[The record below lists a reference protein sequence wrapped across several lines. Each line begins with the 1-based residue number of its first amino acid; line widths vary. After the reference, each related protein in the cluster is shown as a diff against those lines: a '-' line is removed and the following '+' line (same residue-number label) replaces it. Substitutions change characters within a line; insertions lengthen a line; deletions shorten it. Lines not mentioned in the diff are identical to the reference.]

1 MNDFVIVKKV
11 IWKKKFFG
19 KSSLIGIERMIVNAI
34 YGNLLKFPLTQV
46 IIHVILIIGWH
57 KQSVRIYILIYTEMS
72 SLISNAF

>member
-1 MNDFVIVKKV
+1 MNDFVIVKQV
-11 IWKKKFFG
+11 IWKKKIFG

-34 YGNLLKFPLTQV
+34 YGNLLKFPLTQA

>member
-1 MNDFVIVKKV
+1 MNDFVIVKQV
-11 IWKKKFFG
+11 IWKKKIFG

>member
-1 MNDFVIVKKV
+1 MGV
-11 IWKKKFFG
+11 
-19 KSSLIGIERMIVNAI
+19 ERMIVNAI

-72 SLISNAF
+72 SLINNAFQQHT